1 MLRDMYRVL
10 SVLLLIFNVGLS
22 DLRARESAIEAVD
35 TNYLRVC
42 ADPANMPFSNKEGE
56 GFEND
61 IADLIGEKLNI
72 PVVYDYF
79 PQVIGYVRNTLD
91 KKKCDIIIGITG
103 SNELVLNTVPY
114 MRWAY
119 VMVYLKGSGI
129 EVDRPNHPQ
138 LADLRIG
145 TVAGTPPTF
154 VLQRYNL
161 MGKVRPYNLTFDPRV
176 AVIGESMIDDL
187 IDGLV
192 DINFMSGPIASH
204 FLHKKGYDS
213 SKFVMIPLETTDQ
226 GWGRMDFY
234 TTMGVRDGET
244 DWKKKLN
251 KFIKNNQKDIDVILA
266 KHNIPILSLRPGKR
280 KKSDDGGTTE
290 ALIKGRAPVK

>member
-1 MLRDMYRVL
+1 MKIYI
-10 SVLLLIFNVGLS
+10 IFLVTIFFSQNLVS
-22 DLRARESAIEAVD
+22 RETAIEAVD
-35 TNYLRVC
+35 TENLRVC
-42 ADPANMPFSNKEGE
+42 ADPANLPFSNDKSEGY
-56 GFEND
+56 END
-61 IADLIGEKLNI
+61 IANLIGEKLNI
-72 PVVYDYF
+72 PVVYDYM
-79 PQVIGYVRNTLD
+79 PQVIGYVRETLN

-103 SNELVLNTVPY
+103 SNDLVLNTVPY

-119 VMVYLKGSGI
+119 AMIYLKDNGI

-145 TVAGTPPTF
+145 AVAGTPPTF
-154 VLQRYNL
+154 ILQRYNL

-176 AVIGESMIDDL
+176 AVIGETMIDDL

-192 DINFMSGPIASH
+192 DINFMSAPIASH
-204 FLHKKGYDS
+204 YLHKKGYNKD
-213 SKFVMIPLETTDQ
+213 KFVMIPLETTDQ

-251 KFIKNNQKDIDVILA
+251 RFIKENQKEIDTILA
-266 KHNIPILSLRPGKR
+266 KHNIPILKLRPGKR
-280 KKSDDGGTTE
+280 KKSEDGGTTD
-290 ALIKGRAPVK
+290 ALIRGRAPVK